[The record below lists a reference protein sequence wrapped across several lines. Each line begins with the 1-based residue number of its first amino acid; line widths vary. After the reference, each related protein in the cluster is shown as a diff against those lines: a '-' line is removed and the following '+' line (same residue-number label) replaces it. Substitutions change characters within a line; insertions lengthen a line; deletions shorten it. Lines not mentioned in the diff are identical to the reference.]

1 MITFDFYLLHVQ
13 CLIFWVSDDNVA
25 AARNTNGPEIPIN
38 HKQKQ
43 FLFFCLFRKKNSS
56 QKAKIF
62 AEPKNGKLLV
72 DPIF

>member
-43 FLFFCLFRKKNSS
+43 FLFFLPFSEKEQLSKDENIC
-56 QKAKIF
+56 
-62 AEPKNGKLLV
+62 
-72 DPIF
+72 